1 MQTAVEAKL
10 RQVQPGQAVLPVSS
24 SHFIGIHWGAP
35 VQATCVCHGQTHQRL
50 QTQGDTDIIPAG
62 LGGHWTDEGP
72 CSVLLVRLSDAL
84 LEKTAQDQGLDW
96 GNLELAPRFQVRD
109 RQLEHLAWALQI
121 EQEGPGS
128 GQLYQDCLGTALAIQ
143 LLRHYTTEVRPA
155 PAGRGLSVLQWRCL
169 EEYIATHLDQDLS
182 LSELSAVV
190 GISGSH
196 LKTLFRHS
204 MGMPLHQYVLRQR
217 VARAEYLIV
226 HKRLPISQVALDV
239 GFSQPSHLASWMRR
253 LLGVTPKQLRMSES
267 ALLRPNL
274 SDGESSAG

>member
-1 MQTAVEAKL
+1 METAVEAKL

-24 SHFIGIHWGAP
+24 NHFVGIHWGAP

-62 LGGHWTDEGP
+62 LGGHWTDEGH
-72 CSVLLVRLSDAL
+72 CSVLLVRLSHAL
-84 LEKTAQDQGLDW
+84 LEKTAGEQGLDLANW
-96 GNLELAPRFQVRD
+96 ELAPRFQVRD

-121 EQEGPGS
+121 EQEGPGL

-143 LLRHYTTEVRPA
+143 LLRYYTAEVPRA
-155 PAGRGLSVLQWRCL
+155 SAGRGLSALQRRCL

-196 LKTLFRHS
+196 LKTLFRQT

-217 VARAEYLIV
+217 VGRAEHLIV
-226 HKRLPISQVALDV
+226 HKRLPISQVALEV
-239 GFSQPSHLASWMRR
+239 GFSQQSHLAYWVRR
-253 LLGVTPKQLRMSES
+253 LLGVTPKQLKMSES

-274 SDGESSAG
+274 SDGGPSPG